1 MVEQLGAL
9 IADMSTGLA
18 ELRNARPRRF
28 DPDIIAVFPDEFDRT
43 VAKLE
48 KHVHAGMGCERLRS
62 STTRLLCTKFKGSNL
77 GGSCE
82 ADYALFVQ
90 HDFAGGARV
99 LHKRS
104 NT

>member
-1 MVEQLGAL
+1 VVEQLGAL

-48 KHVHAGMGCERLRS
+48 KHVHAGYGVREITQL
-62 STTRLLCTKFKGSNL
+62 NN
-77 GGSCE
+77 E
-82 ADYALFVQ
+82 VVV
-90 HDFAGGARV
+90 H
-99 LHKRS
+99 
-104 NT
+104 